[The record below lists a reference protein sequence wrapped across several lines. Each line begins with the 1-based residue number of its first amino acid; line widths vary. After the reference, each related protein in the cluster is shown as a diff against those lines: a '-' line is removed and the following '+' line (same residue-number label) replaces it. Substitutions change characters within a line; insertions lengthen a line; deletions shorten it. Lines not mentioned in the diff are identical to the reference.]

1 MNKYQVIK
9 IFISIL
15 LILFV
20 TMQFKQPS
28 MSNATFEV
36 VSQKTIEKIDLSEL
50 VQQDNLA
57 IKRFLSLNPE
67 SYESIVYYKN
77 ADPMKAQEFVLV
89 KFSDHSQAVDFKL
102 MMEQRIENQK
112 NVFDGYIEEQSQ
124 LLKKA
129 IIDVQG
135 NYAFYC
141 VGDTCIEADQSFKD
155 SL

>member
-1 MNKYQVIK
+1 MNKYQIVK
-9 IFISIL
+9 IIISIL
-15 LILFV
+15 LITFV
-20 TMQFKQPS
+20 LTQFKQPGT
-28 MSNATFEV
+28 SNVPFEE
-36 VSQKTIEKIDLSEL
+36 VSQKTIEKIDMTEL

-67 SYESIVYYKN
+67 SYEAIVYYKN

-89 KFSDHSQAVDFKL
+89 KFSDTSQAVDFKL

-129 IIDVQG
+129 TIDVRG

-141 VGDTCIEADQSFKD
+141 VSENCMEVDQSFKN